1 MKRIV
6 YMGSPDFAVLPLEAL
21 LAAGYQVVGVVTQP
35 DRQKGRGKHLA
46 ATPVKEVALKH
57 QIPLIQPHNVNGD
70 EAVKSI
76 KAWHPD
82 ILVVVAFGQLLRKP
96 LLEMAPLGAINLHA
110 SLLPAYR
117 GAAPIHWAIIKG
129 EKITGVTTM
138 YMDEGMDTGDMIL
151 KAECEIGEND
161 STGILHDKL
170 ASLGADLLVK
180 TLQDIENNQA
190 QRLPQNDSLA
200 SYAPMLTKEHELIDW
215 HKTAQEVHDQ
225 IRGLSPWPG
234 AYTIYKN
241 KRLKIHEAANIQW
254 LRGEPG
260 RVLAIDKEKGLIVSS
275 SLGSVAIKKV
285 QLAGKNIMDVADFC
299 RGYSINIGDMLG

>member
-35 DRQKGRGKHLA
+35 DRAKGRGKHMA
-46 ATPVKEVALKH
+46 ATPVKEIALKY

-70 EAVKSI
+70 EAVKAI
-76 KAWHPD
+76 RAWHPD
-82 ILVVVAFGQLLRKP
+82 ILVVVAFGQLLKKP
-96 LLEMAPLGAINLHA
+96 LLELAPLGAINLHA

-129 EKITGVTTM
+129 EKTTGVTTM

-151 KAECEIGEND
+151 KAECEIGESDN
-161 STGILHDKL
+161 TGIVHDKL
-170 ASLGADLLVK
+170 AALGADLLLK
-180 TLQDIENNQA
+180 TVQDIENDQA
-190 QRLPQNDSLA
+190 PRLPQDDALA
-200 SYAPMLTKEHELIDW
+200 SYAPMLTKEHEVINW
-215 HKTAQEVHDQ
+215 QQTAQEIHNQ

-241 KRLKIHEAANIQW
+241 KRLKIHEAVNIQW

-260 RVLAIDKEKGLIVSS
+260 RVLAIDKEQGLIVST

-299 RGYSINIGDMLG
+299 RGYSINIGDILG

>member
-1 MKRIV
+1 
-6 YMGSPDFAVLPLEAL
+6 
-21 LAAGYQVVGVVTQP
+21 
-35 DRQKGRGKHLA
+35 LA

-138 YMDEGMDTGDMIL
+138 YMNEGMDTGDMIL

-215 HKTAQEVHDQ
+215 HKTAHEVHDQ